1 MFRGGAL
8 LPGATVASSGA
19 GGGRGGLWPRATPAN
34 LIRVR
39 TGGKPPH
46 RGRARRALTGRAHPR
61 RRARRPWR

>member
-39 TGGKPPH
+39 TNGTPPPPH
-46 RGRARRALTGRAHPR
+46 PVDVRDL
-61 RRARRPWR
+61 RPVPWS